1 MDSTPVQTTSS
12 PVAVASS
19 NDAASSEN
27 EELLMPTLSPST
39 KDARPISTV
48 LQQRQHEAIH
58 RDLQLTDAKLN
69 EEMTIMNSS
78 AVSKFTS
85 HDDETL
91 VSSPTSCITSDAPQ
105 SPSPT
110 ERSRLA
116 QGVKRMACWSVHD
129 RDVPEEEQQK
139 IRIESTYNK
148 ISHGVSCNFNYASLL
163 VIASIVAAMG
173 LTTGSTATVISSM
186 LLSPIMGPVIGIS

>member
-19 NDAASSEN
+19 NHAASSEN

-58 RDLQLTDAKLN
+58 RDLQLTDAKPN

-91 VSSPTSCITSDAPQ
+91 ISSPSITSYAPQ

-139 IRIESTYNK
+139 KRIESTYNK